1 MKKKMFFRNTM
12 FLATLALGPFVIYF
26 ISSCGGSSTGP
37 GGGPGP
43 TREFA
48 SGNLAGSGASF
59 SHVFSTAKSV
69 PYYCGIHG
77 GPGGFGMSGVITVTA
92 GGSPSK
98 ISFSITSSTLPSPTI
113 DVGDTITW
121 TNNSGMT
128 HTVESDN

>member
-1 MKKKMFFRNTM
+1 MLLRNTM
-12 FLATLALGPFVIYF
+12 FLATLAVVSAVTFF
-26 ISSCGGSSTGP
+26 ISSCDGGSSSGP

-48 SGNLAGSGASF
+48 SGNLSGSGGSF
-59 SHVFSTAKSV
+59 SHVFTTAKTI
-69 PYYCGIHG
+69 PYYCGLHG
-77 GPGGFGMSGVITVTA
+77 GPGGAGMSGVIIVNA

-98 ISFSITSSTLPSPTI
+98 TSYSITASTLPDFTI